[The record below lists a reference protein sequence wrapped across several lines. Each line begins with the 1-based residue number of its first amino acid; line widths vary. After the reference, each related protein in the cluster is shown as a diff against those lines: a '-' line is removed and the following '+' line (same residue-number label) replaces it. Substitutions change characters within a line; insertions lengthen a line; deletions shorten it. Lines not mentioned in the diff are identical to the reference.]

1 MKTEEVKQLRYQV
14 AALEELLAAYEF
26 TTTEKSSQL
35 EQVLENLRD
44 RAQQLEHA
52 QETLHILQ
60 SILDSMGDGVAVV
73 NEEGKFIFFN
83 PAAESILG
91 VHQTDSSL
99 RDWVKRSSF
108 YLPDQITIYPEEEY
122 PWQLAA
128 LGESVDAAEMFLRNT
143 EEPEGIW
150 LSVNA
155 RPLKNEQGFYK
166 GGVVVFR
173 DISTRKLIEESLRH
187 SSTCFQEQA
196 EQLEYTLQKLRKTQA
211 QLIQTEKMS
220 GLGQM
225 VAGVAHEIN
234 NPINFIYG
242 NLVHL
247 GHYSQDL
254 LNLLSLYAKH
264 CPPCPE
270 IQQASEDIEI
280 DYLKEDIPKILSSM
294 AIGTERI
301 RQIVVSLQNFS
312 RLDSPSLQAVNLHEG
327 LDNSLMILQNRMK
340 EKPDREAIEVIKDY
354 GELPLVECYAGQINQ
369 VFMNILSNAIDA
381 LEEKES
387 QQLAKNILVEPKI
400 ITIATERLRNNQVAI
415 HITDSALGITPKV
428 QERIFDPFFTTKE
441 VGKGTGLGMS
451 ISYQIVVDNHQGK
464 LKCQSELGKGTKFTI
479 QLAITHHKLGDKLAQ
494 ISQE

>member
-1 MKTEEVKQLRYQV
+1 MKIEDVEQLRYQV
-14 AALEELLAAYEF
+14 AALEELLATYEF
-26 TTTEKSSQL
+26 TTTEKSNKL
-35 EQVLENLRD
+35 EQALEKLQE

-83 PAAESILG
+83 PAAEKILG
-91 VHQTDSSL
+91 VNHTNASL
-99 RDWVKRSSF
+99 RDWVQKSSF
-108 YLPDQITIYPEEEY
+108 YLPDQTTIYPEEEY
-122 PWQLAA
+122 PWQLAV
-128 LGESVDAAEMFLRNT
+128 LGESVDTAEMFLRNT
-143 EEPEGIW
+143 AEPEGIW

-155 RPLKNEQGFYK
+155 RPLRNGDGCYR

-173 DISTRKLIEESLRH
+173 DISTRKLIEESLR
-187 SSTCFQEQA
+187 SSSACFQEQA
-196 EQLEYTLQKLRKTQA
+196 EQLEHTLQKLRKTQA

-247 GHYSQDL
+247 GHYNQDM
-254 LNLLSLYAKH
+254 LNLLKLYEKH
-264 CPPCPE
+264 CPPCSE
-270 IQQASEDIEI
+270 IQKASEDIEI

-327 LDNSLMILQNRMK
+327 LDNSLMILQSRLK
-340 EKPDREAIEVIKDY
+340 EKPDRVAIEVIKDY
-354 GELPLVECYAGQINQ
+354 GDLPLVECYAGQINQ

-381 LEEKES
+381 LEEREN
-387 QQLAKNILVEPKI
+387 QQLASNSLVDAKI
-400 ITIATERLRNNQVAI
+400 ITIRTERIGENEVAI
-415 HITDSALGITPKV
+415 HIYDNASGIPKKV
-428 QERIFDPFFTTKE
+428 QEHIFDPFFTTKE

-451 ISYQIVVDNHQGK
+451 ISYQIVVDNHKGK
-464 LKCQSELGKGTKFTI
+464 LLCKSELNEGTRFTI
-479 QLAITHHKLGDKLAQ
+479 KLAIQQHNFGDRLVKA
-494 ISQE
+494 S

>member
-1 MKTEEVKQLRYQV
+1 MKTEEVEQLRYQV

-73 NEEGKFIFFN
+73 NEKGKFIFFN

-99 RDWVKRSSF
+99 RDWAKRSSF
-108 YLPDQITIYPEEEY
+108 YLPDQLTLYPEGKY

-128 LGESVDAAEMFLRNT
+128 LGESVDAAEMFLRNA

-155 RPLKNEQGFYK
+155 RPLRNGDGCYK

-173 DISTRKLIEESLRH
+173 DISTRKLIEESLRQ

-254 LNLLSLYAKH
+254 LNLLSLYAKY

-280 DYLKEDIPKILSSM
+280 DYLKEDIPKIRSTL
-294 AIGTERI
+294 
-301 RQIVVSLQNFS
+301 L
-312 RLDSPSLQAVNLHEG
+312 
-327 LDNSLMILQNRMK
+327 
-340 EKPDREAIEVIKDY
+340 Y
-354 GELPLVECYAGQINQ
+354 
-369 VFMNILSNAIDA
+369 
-381 LEEKES
+381 
-387 QQLAKNILVEPKI
+387 
-400 ITIATERLRNNQVAI
+400 
-415 HITDSALGITPKV
+415 
-428 QERIFDPFFTTKE
+428 
-441 VGKGTGLGMS
+441 
-451 ISYQIVVDNHQGK
+451 
-464 LKCQSELGKGTKFTI
+464 
-479 QLAITHHKLGDKLAQ
+479 
-494 ISQE
+494 

>member
-1 MKTEEVKQLRYQV
+1 MKIEEVEQLRYQV

-26 TTTEKSSQL
+26 TTTEKSNKL
-35 EQVLENLRD
+35 EQALENLRD

-83 PAAESILG
+83 PAAEKILG
-91 VHQTDSSL
+91 VSHTNASL
-99 RDWVKRSSF
+99 RDWVQRSNF
-108 YLPDQITIYPEEEY
+108 YLPDQITVYPEAEY

-128 LGESVDAAEMFLRNT
+128 LGESVDTAEMFLCST
-143 EEPEGIW
+143 AEPEGIW

-155 RPLKNEQGFYK
+155 RPLKSGDGNYK

-173 DISTRKLIEESLRH
+173 DISTRKLIEESLR
-187 SSTCFQEQA
+187 SSSACFQEQA
-196 EQLEYTLQKLRKTQA
+196 EQLEHTLQKLRKTQA

-254 LNLLSLYAKH
+254 LNLLGLYEKH
-264 CPPCPE
+264 CPPCLE
-270 IQQASEDIEI
+270 IQKASEDIEI

-301 RQIVVSLQNFS
+301 QQIVVSLQNFS
-312 RLDSPSLQAVNLHEG
+312 RLDSPSLQAVDLHEG
-327 LDNSLMILQNRMK
+327 LDNSLMILQNRLK
-340 EKPDREAIEVIKDY
+340 ERSDQAAIEVIKDY
-354 GELPLVECYAGQINQ
+354 EDLPLVECYAGQINQ

-381 LEEKES
+381 LEEKEN
-387 QQLAKNILVEPKI
+387 QQLVNNSLVGSKI
-400 ITIATERLRNNQVAI
+400 ITIRTEKVGENQVAI
-415 HITDSALGITPKV
+415 YIADNALGMSEKV
-428 QERIFDPFFTTKE
+428 RQHIFDPFFTTKE

-451 ISYQIVVDNHQGK
+451 ISYQIIVDNHKGK
-464 LKCQSELGKGTKFTI
+464 LVCESELGKGTKFTI
-479 QLAITHHKLGDKLAQ
+479 ELAIRHHKLGYRLAKN
-494 ISQE
+494 S